1 MDPFMIEELA
11 SQNASIRTRL
21 FSGVEGKKRK
31 IFYDQVFK
39 YMKEANH
46 QMSTL
51 AEKQFNQCKIGC
63 NHCCYQIF
71 PITKS
76 EIDLITFYLIENKAL
91 FDDFIDKTLA
101 REQILAESPDIHS
114 TCADH
119 SQDGYNEFFKLKI
132 PCAFL
137 NEGRCMIYDIRPIN
151 CSSHMSINPPRICA
165 MDPTGYVPASMNAL
179 RSKTLQWMMSRAISC
194 FKEDR
199 YFIDVS
205 RSVVENLVS
214 LRDSL

>member
-1 MDPFMIEELA
+1 MDPSMIEALV
-11 SQNASIRTRL
+11 SQHDSIKTEL

-31 IFYDQVFK
+31 NFYEQVFK
-39 YMKEANH
+39 YMKEANR
-46 QMSTL
+46 QMSLL

-63 NHCCYQIF
+63 NYCCYQIF

-76 EIDLITFYLIENKAL
+76 ELDLITFYLIENKEL
-91 FDDFIDKTLA
+91 FDDFAGKSLS
-101 REQILAESPDIHS
+101 REQQLAESPDIHS

-119 SQDGYNEFFKLKI
+119 SQDGYKEFFKLKI

-137 NEGRCMIYDIRPIN
+137 NAGQCMIYDIRPIN

-165 MDPTGYVPASMNAL
+165 MDPTGYVPAPMNAL

-194 FKEDR
+194 FKQDR

-205 RSVVENLVS
+205 RSVMENLLS
-214 LRDSL
+214 LRASL